1 MSSSLPLSRLP
12 RPRRE
17 IMFSLGDAGT
27 FAGIGGVFG
36 DMLVRNHTLTHLN
49 LEGNRLGPTAGVAI
63 AKALHRNISIVNLNL
78 EDNRSDWISL
88 MHKRIGMV
96 RGGGG

>member
-1 MSSSLPLSRLP
+1 MFFTNVSPLPLSRLP
-12 RPRRE
+12 RLRRK

-63 AKALHRNISIVNLNL
+63 ATALHRNNSIINLNL
-78 EDNRSDWISL
+78 EDNRSGYILL
-88 MHKRIGMV
+88 MHK
-96 RGGGG
+96 